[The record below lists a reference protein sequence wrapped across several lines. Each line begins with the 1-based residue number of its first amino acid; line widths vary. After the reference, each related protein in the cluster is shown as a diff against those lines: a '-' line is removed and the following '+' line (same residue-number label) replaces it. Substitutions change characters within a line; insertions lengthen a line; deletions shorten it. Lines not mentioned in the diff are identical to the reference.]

1 MIKYQYMMQYKIA
14 KPFLKWAGG
23 KSQLLNQFQ
32 FFYPEPLKKNQIEYY
47 YEPFLGGGA
56 VFFDIIQK
64 FDVKKAY
71 LIDINE
77 DLILSYLVIQ
87 NNVHNLIKVLREL
100 EYHYKKLSLEKR
112 KNFYYSIRKAYNT
125 KKSLINYKKFSYDW
139 VERAA
144 QMIFLNKTC
153 YNGLYRLNASGEF
166 NSPAGNYSNPT
177 ILDEENLIQV
187 SDVLKKAEIY
197 CSSYKLV
204 LKLIKKNS
212 FVYFDPPYR
221 PISNSANFVK
231 YTQYGFTDKDQIEL
245 AKIYKNLDKDGI
257 YLMLSNSDP
266 KNTNPKDK
274 FFEQLYN
281 GYYINKIYANRMINC
296 QGDKRGKIKEIIIT
310 NYDVEKNQA

>member
-1 MIKYQYMMQYKIA
+1 MMQYKLA

-23 KSQLLNQFQ
+23 KSQLLIQFEK
-32 FFYPEPLKKNQIEYY
+32 FYPTLLKENRIDYY
-47 YEPFLGGGA
+47 FEPFLGGGA

-64 FDVKKAY
+64 YDIKKAY

-77 DLILSYLVIQ
+77 DLILTYLVIQ
-87 NNVHNLIKVLREL
+87 NYVNDLIKTLREL
-100 EYHYKKLSLEKR
+100 ENQYKKLSLEKR
-112 KNFYYSIRKAYNT
+112 KHFYYMIRNAYNE
-125 KKSLINYKKFSYDW
+125 KKPYINYNKFHTDW
-139 VERAA
+139 VERSA

-153 YNGLYRLNASGEF
+153 YNGLYRLNSSGEF
-166 NSPAGNYSNPT
+166 NSPAGNYKNPT
-177 ILDEENLIQV
+177 ILDEENLIHASQ
-187 SDVLKKAEIY
+187 VLKKAEIF
-197 CSSYKLV
+197 CNTYKIV

-231 YTQYGFTDKDQIEL
+231 YTQFGFTEEDQKEL
-245 AKIYKNLDKDGI
+245 ANIYKILDKKNI

-274 FFEQLYN
+274 FFEHLYK

-296 QGDKRGKIKEIIIT
+296 QGDKRGKIQEIIVT
-310 NYDVEKNQA
+310 NYAI